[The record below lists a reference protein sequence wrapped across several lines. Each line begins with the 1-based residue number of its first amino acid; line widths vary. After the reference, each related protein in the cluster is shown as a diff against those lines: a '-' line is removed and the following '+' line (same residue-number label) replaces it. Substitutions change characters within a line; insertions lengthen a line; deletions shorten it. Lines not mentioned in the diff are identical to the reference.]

1 MPSAN
6 FPPPCRR
13 DTGMSCCDGIR
24 LDDRTLAL
32 LEHVLV
38 LCVASR
44 QRLFRSIEE
53 FRGPRPSPTKSLRRG
68 GWGAGGAG
76 ATAAVRD
83 IEEGEPKAWRPV
95 FARLAELGLF
105 GVAVPEECGGAGGSI
120 EDLSAMVEEA
130 ARALVPGPVATTA
143 LATLVVSDPQLSE
156 ALAAGER
163 TAGVALRSDV
173 EFDATTSR
181 ASGTVPFVLGGVA
194 DGLLLVPA
202 GDSWLLVDATA
213 EGVAVE
219 PLQASDFSRPLAR
232 AVLTSAP
239 ASVLD
244 APADW
249 VTDLTATVL
258 SAEAAGITRWTLDTA
273 VAYAKVREQFGK
285 PIGSFQAIKHLCA
298 EMLCRTEQVAVA
310 AADAA
315 RAANDGDH
323 RQLSIAAAIA
333 AGVGIDAAKAN
344 AKDCIQ
350 VLGGIGITW
359 EHDAHLYLRRAY
371 GIGQFL
377 GGPARWLR
385 RTAELTSAGVRR
397 DLSIDLSDVADL
409 RPEIADAVAGVASL
423 PDDKRQAKLAEAGLL
438 APHWPAPYGRGAG
451 PAEQLLIDQEMS
463 STGVIRPDLV
473 IGWWAAPTI
482 LEHGTPEQVER
493 FVPGTLSGDIF
504 WCQLFSEPEAGSD
517 LASLRT
523 KAVRVDGGWELT
535 GQKVWTSSAHK
546 AQWGVCLA
554 RTDPEAPKHKGIT
567 YFLVDMGSPG
577 IVIRPLREITGDALF
592 NEVFL
597 DSVFVPDEMVVG
609 TVNDGWRLARTT
621 LANERVAM
629 AAGTALGNP
638 MEELLAEAAEINLD
652 VAQQDRLARLIITAQ
667 VGSLLDQRIAQLAV
681 GGQDPGAQ
689 SSVRKLIGVGYR
701 QALAEFRM
709 DLSEGSGIAFDKRVK
724 DFLNTRCLT
733 IAGGTEQILL
743 TLAGERLLGLPR

>member
-1 MPSAN
+1 VATTITDEQ
-6 FPPPCRR
+6 FAARELVR
-13 DTGMSCCDGIR
+13 DW
-24 LDDRTLAL
+24 A
-32 LEHVLV
+32 
-38 LCVASR
+38 
-44 QRLFRSIEE
+44 
-53 FRGPRPSPTKSLRRG
+53 
-68 GWGAGGAG
+68 AGSG

-83 IEEGEPKAWRPV
+83 IEQGEPKAWRPV
-95 FARLAELGLF
+95 FDGLAGLGLF
-105 GVAVPEECGGAGGSI
+105 GVAVPEDAGGAGGSI

-130 ARALVPGPVATTA
+130 AKSLVPGPVATTV
-143 LATLVVSDPQLSE
+143 LATLVVSDPQLLA
-156 ALAAGER
+156 ALASGER
-163 TAGVALRSDV
+163 TAGVALDGQV
-173 EFDATTSR
+173 EFDEATSR
-181 ASGTVPFVLGGVA
+181 ASGTLPWVLGADA

-202 GDSWLLVDATA
+202 SGKWLLVDAA
-213 EGVAVE
+213 AGGVAVE
-219 PLQASDFSRPLAR
+219 PLQATDFSRPLAR
-232 AVLTSAP
+232 VELSSAS
-239 ASVLD
+239 AGVLD
-244 APADW
+244 AAADR
-249 VTDLTATVL
+249 VADLAATVL

-298 EMLCRTEQVAVA
+298 EMLCRAEQVAVA

-315 RAANDGDH
+315 RAAGDSDH
-323 RQLSIAAAIA
+323 RQLSVAAAIA
-333 AGVGIDAAKAN
+333 AGIGIEAAKAN

-377 GGPARWLR
+377 GGSARWLR
-385 RTAELTSAGVRR
+385 RTAELTQAGVRR
-397 DLSIDLSDVADL
+397 NLSIDLSEVADL
-409 RPEIADAVAGVASL
+409 RPEIADAVAGVAAL
-423 PDDKRQAKLAEAGLL
+423 PDDKRQAALAKAGLL
-438 APHWPAPYGRGAG
+438 APNWSAPYGRGAG

-463 STGVIRPDLV
+463 SAGVPRPDLV
-473 IGWWAAPTI
+473 VGWWAAPTI

-493 FVPGTLSGDIF
+493 FVPATLRGEIF
-504 WCQLFSEPEAGSD
+504 WCQLFSEPGAGSD

-554 RTDPEAPKHKGIT
+554 RTDPDAPKHKGIT
-567 YFLVDMGSPG
+567 YFLIDMSSPG
-577 IVIRPLREITGDALF
+577 ILIRPLREITGDALF

-597 DSVFVPDEMVVG
+597 DGVFVPDEMVVG

-629 AAGTALGNP
+629 AQGTALGNP
-638 MEELLAEAAEINLD
+638 MEQLLAAAAEINLD

-681 GGQDPGAQ
+681 GGQDPGAE
-689 SSVRKLIGVGYR
+689 SSVRKLIGVRYR
-701 QALAEFRM
+701 QALAEYRM
-709 DLSEGSGIAFDKRVK
+709 DLTDGAGIVEGKIVH

-743 TLAGERLLGLPR
+743 TLAAERLLGLPR

>member
-1 MPSAN
+1 VATTITDEQ
-6 FPPPCRR
+6 FAARELVR
-13 DTGMSCCDGIR
+13 DW
-24 LDDRTLAL
+24 A
-32 LEHVLV
+32 
-38 LCVASR
+38 
-44 QRLFRSIEE
+44 
-53 FRGPRPSPTKSLRRG
+53 
-68 GWGAGGAG
+68 AGSG
-76 ATAAVRD
+76 ATAAIRD
-83 IEEGEPKAWRPV
+83 IEQGEPKAWQPV
-95 FARLAELGLF
+95 FGGLAELGLF

-143 LATLVVSDPQLSE
+143 LATLVVSDPHLRE

-173 EFDATTSR
+173 EFDATASR

-202 GDSWLLVDATA
+202 GDRWLLVDATT

-219 PLQASDFSRPLAR
+219 PLQATDFSRPLAR

-333 AGVGIDAAKAN
+333 AGIGIDAAKAN

-409 RPEIADAVAGVASL
+409 RPEVAEAVAGVAAL

-463 STGVIRPDLV
+463 SAGVIRPDLV

-567 YFLVDMGSPG
+567 YFLIDMSSPG
-577 IVIRPLREITGDALF
+577 ILIRPLREITGDALF

-597 DSVFVPDEMVVG
+597 DNMFVPDELVVG

-621 LANERVAM
+621 LANELIAM

-638 MEELLAEAAEINLD
+638 MEELLAEAAKANLD
-652 VAQQDRLARLIITAQ
+652 VAQQDQLARLIITAQ

-689 SSVRKLIGVGYR
+689 SSVRKLIGVRYR

-709 DLSEGSGIAFDKRVK
+709 DLADGLGIVGDKTVK

-743 TLAGERLLGLPR
+743 TLAAERLLGLPR